1 MDAGVPIKAHVAGI
15 AMGLVKEGDKVA
27 VLSDIMGDEDHAGD
41 MDFKVAGTTN
51 GITALQM
58 DIKITGVDED
68 IMKRA
73 LAQAGQGRLFILKKM
88 SEAIDRPRPELS
100 PHAPRI
106 VTFFINPDKIRDVIG
121 PGGKVIRKIVSDTGV
136 RIDITDDGKVEIAS
150 IDEAAANK
158 AINTIK
164 ELTREAAI
172 GEIYEGK
179 VVRVVDFGAFVEILP
194 GVDGLVHISQL
205 TRNRVNK
212 VTDVIKEGDT
222 VRVKVIDVDKEGRI
236 KLSRKEALVGDE
248 I

>member
-15 AMGLVKEGDKVA
+15 AMGLVKEGDTVA

-41 MDFKVAGTTN
+41 MDFKVAGTTK
-51 GITALQM
+51 GVTALQM
-58 DIKITGVDED
+58 DIKIKGVGED

-73 LAQAGQGRLFILKKM
+73 LAQAGEGRQFILKKM
-88 SEAIDRPRPELS
+88 SEAIERPRPDLS

-164 ELTREAAI
+164 ELTKEAAI
-172 GEIYEGK
+172 GEVYEGK

-212 VTDVIKEGDT
+212 VTDVIREGDT
-222 VRVKVIDVDKEGRI
+222 VRVKVIDIDKEGRI

-248 I
+248 T